1 MAEHTIEITTNN
13 EKVHVEG
20 TINLPFMPF
29 H

>member
-13 EKVHVEG
+13 EKVHVGG